1 MLKLIRTTVTGAL
14 VFILPLGIIAFFLGK
29 IVNAAQDL
37 AEPLSKQL
45 PVKTVAGISATILVA
60 LFGIILVSFIA
71 GLLAQSRMARGVVEQ
86 IETHLLGR
94 IPAYGILKS
103 LSNDMIAP
111 GESAEHPIVL
121 VRFDDAIQ
129 IGILMAPTAGET
141 HCVVFLPDSPTPQSG
156 TVMIVEKDR
165 VQEAGIPLA
174 KAFSALSARGMG
186 LAELVKLP
194 GPLPSPA
201 A

>member
-29 IVNAAQDL
+29 IVHAAQDL

-45 PVKTVAGISATILVA
+45 PVKTVAGVSATILVA

-71 GLLAQSRMARGVVEQ
+71 GLLAQSRVARGAVQQ

-111 GESAEHPIVL
+111 GESVEHPIVL

-129 IGILMAPTAGET
+129 IGILMAPTAGDT

-156 TVMIVEKDR
+156 TVMILKKDR
-165 VQEAGIPLA
+165 VQVAGIPLA

-186 LAELVKLP
+186 LAELVKLQ